1 MFTPSVS
8 FSHKLRSLVVF
19 TVSCLLMS
27 SIQPLAASANS
38 CSASV
43 SNATST
49 VSQTTSGLCLLRI
62 DATTAGAEFQVPSHV
77 SNVSIVIIGGGGG
90 GGAGA
95 GNGWGG
101 GGGGAAGQ
109 VIVTSSFPVTPGASI
124 SMQIGAGGTGGYSYN
139 GAQSPSTRGA
149 TTSFGALQA
158 SGGLGGANHTG
169 SSGGNGAGP
178 TSRVVDGTVT
188 SQAGG
193 AGVAGSGSSGGGGG
207 GGAGAGGNGVAGS
220 SSQGGTG
227 GTAFV
232 ETFSGD
238 QLTLGGGGRG
248 GGGVSGSNGF
258 PDERNTIPATS
269 GGGGVGSRGGSNT
282 QAYGGSGNKG
292 AILVFFAAA
301 PVPAWTNGQVDS
313 GNQTTSNL
321 KVATDGNS
329 IVTINGNN
337 LGNVTAVTVNGQS
350 ASFSSVSST
359 RLTFHAPALSA
370 GTYDLVITN
379 PAGSLTKAS
388 YIQYLARPSVSA
400 DATLSG
406 TAIASQSL
414 TLNSSTWL
422 NFNNKQW
429 SWYRCD
435 SAISTPQN
443 FLPSDCVDT
452 GAGSASTYELK
463 AQDICKYVTVTEV
476 VNNGGVYAPDRVISS
491 SVQVLASAS
500 PWALVA
506 DSQNGDASNCSTS
519 SATVPNATTKSGLVF
534 KEWNSNPAG
543 NGTAYSPGAALSLS
557 GNLQLFAI
565 YMQAPGASSG
575 NSGSAKHTYMGPT
588 IDPMPRLA
596 VEPSRSYL
604 FKGSRL
610 DMVQSIF
617 IDEIQTEIAVVSPS
631 EIRISVPDSIS
642 AGIKDLVLFSSAGK
656 LTIVAAVN
664 VQMPTPVIE
673 GGQDFEQIAN
683 PKVTIGTFDSRV
695 AVYTRGYQDRRL
707 SIKLNEAWVVVDPL
721 AEDFTRTSRK
731 FAPGTLLR
739 VSVFIDRVMVTE
751 LEIIVE

>member
-1 MFTPSVS
+1 MFSPSVS

-19 TVSCLLMS
+19 TVSCLLIS
-27 SIQPLAASANS
+27 SIQPLAASANA

-90 GGAGA
+90 GGSGA

-109 VIVTSSFPVTPGASI
+109 VVVTSSYSVTPGASI
-124 SMQIGAGGTGGYSYN
+124 SVQIGAGGTGGSSYN
-139 GAQSPSTRGA
+139 GVLTASTRGS
-149 TTSFGALQA
+149 TTSFGVLQA

-178 TSRVVDGTVT
+178 TSRVVDGAVT
-188 SQAGG
+188 SQTGG
-193 AGVAGSGSSGGGGG
+193 SGVSGSGSSGGGGG

-227 GTAFV
+227 GAAFV

-238 QLTLGGGGRG
+238 QLPLGGGGRG
-248 GGGVSGSNGF
+248 GGGVSGANGF
-258 PDERNTIPATS
+258 PDERNTVPTTA

-301 PVPAWTNGQVDS
+301 PVPTWTNGQVDS

-329 IVTINGNN
+329 IVTINGTN
-337 LGNVTAVTVNGQS
+337 LGNVTSVTVNGQA

-359 RLTFHAPALSA
+359 RLTFSAPALAA
-370 GTYDLVITN
+370 GTYNLVITN
-379 PAGSLTKAS
+379 PSGSLTKAS
-388 YIQYLARPSVSA
+388 YIQYLARPSVSV

-406 TAIASQSL
+406 NAIASQSL

-422 NFNNKQW
+422 NSNNKQW
-429 SWYRCD
+429 SWHRCD
-435 SAISTPQN
+435 SAITAPQN
-443 FLPSDCVDT
+443 TLPADCVDT
-452 GAGSASTYELK
+452 GAGATSTYELK
-463 AQDICKYVTVTEV
+463 LQDICKFVTVKEV
-476 VNNGGVYAPDRVISS
+476 VDNGGVFAPDRIISS
-491 SVQVLASAS
+491 SARVLASAS
-500 PWALVA
+500 PWVLVA
-506 DSQNGDASNCSTS
+506 DAQNGDASNCSTN
-519 SATVPNATTKSGLVF
+519 SATAPNATTKSGLVF
-534 KEWNSNPAG
+534 KEWNSSPAG
-543 NGTAYSPGAALSLS
+543 NGTAYAPGAALNLS

-565 YMQAPGASSG
+565 YTQAPGASAG
-575 NSGSAKHTYMGPT
+575 NSGSAKHTYLGPT
-588 IDPMPRLA
+588 IESAPRLT

-610 DMVQSIF
+610 DMVQSVF
-617 IDEIQTEIAVVSPS
+617 VDSMQSEIVVVSAT
-631 EIRISVPDSIS
+631 EIRITFPASLS
-642 AGIKDLVLFSSAGK
+642 AGIKDLVLFSAAGK
-656 LTIVAAVN
+656 LTVVDAVR
-664 VQMPTPVIE
+664 VQIPAPAVD
-673 GGQDFEQIAN
+673 GGPNAGPIST
-683 PKVTIGTFDSRV
+683 PKVTVGTFDSRL
-695 AVYTRGYQDRRL
+695 AVYTRGHQDKRL
-707 SIKLNEAWVVVDPL
+707 SIKFNGSWLVIDPL
-721 AEDFTRTSRK
+721 AANFTRTTRK
-731 FAPGTLLR
+731 FAPGSLVK
-739 VSVFIDRVMVTE
+739 VSVYLDRILVSE
-751 LEIIVE
+751 LEIVVN